1 MEKPEGKSVTN
12 KEKRA
17 RKLRERRKNSIAKK
31 QSEPSVSKLRP
42 IEKVALQETIS
53 AVVPPG
59 NPFVESLL
67 AQAALPAVVSG
78 VAAFEKSKSKQNSSL
93 ESTKAMLT
101 VADKQIAKGISE
113 SGVVPACGSGCDFCC
128 QNMKI
133 VFCEDEAVV
142 IAEAVSKFSS
152 VEKTDLAVRLEQ
164 FGPTGSGKGVG
175 QCALHGTDGRC
186 LIYDSRPMS
195 CRAYHSTSRQMCKS
209 RLDGGQ
215 PNIGEYTTLSFPSDS
230 ANLYSFWTVLDV
242 RNAQYGFE
250 MNSFLKRILKFDG
263 RLDLWANG
271 VFLDESDM
279 AASAPKDP
287 SKQSRK
293 VIPFVMIQE
302 EATGSDDDKHGFF
315 DRLKSV
321 FVNRK

>member
-1 MEKPEGKSVTN
+1 MDN

-31 QSEPSVSKLRP
+31 QSEPSIAKLRP
-42 IEKVALQETIS
+42 IEKIALQETIS
-53 AVVPPG
+53 AVVPHG
-59 NPFVESLL
+59 NPFFERLL
-67 AQAALPAVVSG
+67 AQAALPTVVSG
-78 VAAFEKSKSKQNSSL
+78 VAAFERNTSQQKGSPV
-93 ESTKAMLT
+93 ERTKAILT
-101 VADKQIAKGISE
+101 VGDKQIAKGVSK
-113 SGVVPACGSGCDFCC
+113 SGVVPECSSGCNFCC

-133 VFCEDEAVV
+133 FFCEDEAAV

-152 VEKTDLAVRLEQ
+152 IERTDLAVRLEQ

-175 QCALHGTDGRC
+175 QCALFGTDGRC
-186 LIYDSRPMS
+186 SIYDSRPMS
-195 CRAYHSTSRQMCKS
+195 CRAYHSTSRQMCKG
-209 RLDGGQ
+209 RLDGSQ

-230 ANLYSFWTVLDV
+230 ANLYSFWTVLGV

-263 RLDLWANG
+263 RLDQWANG
-271 VFLDESDM
+271 VYLDESDM

-293 VIPFVMIQE
+293 VIPLVMIQE
-302 EATGSDDDKHGFF
+302 EAKGSNDGKHGFF
-315 DRLKSV
+315 DILKSV
-321 FVNRK
+321 FLDKK